1 MPDPSPR
8 PCVVFD
14 FDGTLADSVDAIVIA
29 VNDTLRRFGYAA
41 RPQPDIVD
49 HMGRGLRALY
59 TWATGVDDLAALGP
73 VIDATRA
80 RYSAVWR
87 PHTRIFS
94 GVPELLAG
102 LRARGAS
109 VCVLSN
115 KGHDATVE
123 VAEGLFP
130 AGTFDHIHGIREGW
144 PGKPDPQGLL
154 RILASTGAAPATALM
169 VGDMSVD
176 VRVGRAAGVRTVG
189 VTWGFQGVAAFD
201 DAPPDLL
208 ASAPGQILAHFEA
221 LING

>member
-1 MPDPSPR
+1 MPDPGPR

-29 VNDTLRRFGYAA
+29 VNDTLRRFGYEA

-59 TWATGVDDLAALGP
+59 TWATGLDDLAALGP
-73 VIDATRA
+73 VVDATRA
-80 RYSAVWR
+80 RYSEVWR
-87 PHTRIFS
+87 PHTAVFPGI
-94 GVPELLAG
+94 PELLAD
-102 LRARGAS
+102 LRARGAA

-130 AGTFDHIHGIREGW
+130 AGTFEHVHGISEGW
-144 PGKPDPQGLL
+144 PGKPDPTGLL
-154 RILASTGAAPATALM
+154 RMIASVGSVPERALM

-176 VRVGRAAGVRTVG
+176 VRVARAAGVRSVG
-189 VTWGFQGVAAFD
+189 VTWGFQGIAAFD
-201 DAPPDLL
+201 EDPPDLL
-208 ASAPGQILAHFEA
+208 ASTPGQILDHFA
-221 LING
+221 AGING